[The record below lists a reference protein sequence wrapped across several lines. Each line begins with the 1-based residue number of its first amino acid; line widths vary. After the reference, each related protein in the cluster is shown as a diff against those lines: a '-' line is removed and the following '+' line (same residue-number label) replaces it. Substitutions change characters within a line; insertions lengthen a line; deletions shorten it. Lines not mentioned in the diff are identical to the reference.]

1 VKKCFK
7 LVIFDWDG
15 TVMDSVP
22 RIVFSMQTAA
32 NDVALPVP
40 SEQQVKN
47 IIGLSMHEA
56 FDALFGEDKQS
67 CKQEMA
73 IAYTNYYLSKLAPE
87 AAMFDGFHD
96 LLNQLSAA
104 GVLLGVAT
112 GKTRKGLD
120 RVLQQSKSHEMF
132 AATMSACDAKSKPD
146 PEMLL
151 KILQQLDVAAADA
164 VMVGDSIHDINMAV
178 QAGITGIGITHGA
191 HNREDL
197 LVAGAAATVDT
208 LTELSA
214 LLVSS

>member
-1 VKKCFK
+1 
-7 LVIFDWDG
+7 
-15 TVMDSVP
+15 MDSVP

-67 CKQEMA
+67 YKADMA
-73 IAYTNYYLSKLAPE
+73 AAYTSYYLGESAPE
-87 AAMFDGFHD
+87 AAMFDGFKG

-104 GVLLGVAT
+104 GLLLAVAT
-112 GKTRKGLD
+112 GKTRKGLE
-120 RVLQQSKSHEMF
+120 RVLQQSHSHEMF
-132 AATMSACDAKSKPD
+132 ASTMSACDAKSKPD

-151 KILQQLDVAAADA
+151 KILQQLEVAAADA
-164 VMVGDSIHDINMAV
+164 VMVGDSIHDISMAV
-178 QAGITGIGITHGA
+178 QAGINAIGITHGA

-197 LVAGAAATVDT
+197 LAAGAATTVDN

-214 LLVSS
+214 LLVAS